1 MVQDIRAT
9 LWRRLLVNISGSV
22 VCMLVERPVSV
33 VSEVP
38 AISDL
43 FARLSREGAAV
54 ALANGVDVERGAVPA
69 GAVYRFPGHHKPS
82 MLQDYERGRT
92 MEIEGILMTP
102 IAFAR
107 KGGVETPAMD
117 VVAALASARAAGKR
131 LYSG

>member
-1 MVQDIRAT
+1 
-9 LWRRLLVNISGSV
+9 
-22 VCMLVERPVSV
+22 
-33 VSEVP
+33 
-38 AISDL
+38 
-43 FARLSREGAAV
+43 
-54 ALANGVDVERGAVPA
+54 
-69 GAVYRFPGHHKPS
+69 
-82 MLQDYERGRT
+82 